1 MGRFL
6 LVARLAALDLR
17 RRPAQALLLL
27 LVIAATAATL
37 TLGLLVRG
45 VADAPWE
52 RTRAATAGPDA
63 VAVSPDPASLRAL
76 ARADGVAQAGRP
88 FLALPTKLR
97 AGDKPVNAVVH
108 GRDIDPGPLDRPA
121 VTSGK
126 WLRPGAVVVERAFA
140 DALGIGPGDQ
150 IVLGGRRWPV
160 AGIAVTAARPPY
172 PSAAPG
178 LVWATR
184 ADTARLAPPTAKAK
198 RQWTMPLRLDDPAS
212 APAFAARHP
221 GVRAAQDISA
231 YATSELHLANGV
243 LLGGTWAL
251 AILAG
256 LCVALLVGGRL
267 AEQGR
272 RVGLLKAAGATPPL
286 VAAVLLAEHLAVAL
300 AAGIVGLLAGWA
312 VSPALSAPSVG
323 LLSTDAAPVPSL
335 GTIATV
341 LLAALAVTAAA
352 TAVPALRGARIST
365 ARALNEPVRAPGRSR
380 FATLSAA
387 LPVPLMLGVRVAAR
401 RPRRTVLAA
410 FSMAVTVA
418 MMVAALA
425 MRQDVDRKDA
435 GATGPDFVPGA
446 GNPVTDRVS
455 QIVLVLSIALLLLA
469 AVNAILT
476 AWTTC
481 LDTARPA
488 AVTRALG
495 ATPRQVTGGLA
506 AAQLLP
512 AAVAAVAGV
521 PLGLLVH
528 RVALALAGGAGSGT
542 VPLSLLVAVV
552 PAALAAVALLT
563 AVPIR
568 RAAARPVARV
578 LAG

>member
-1 MGRFL
+1 MGRIL

-37 TLGLLVRG
+37 TLGLLVRS

-63 VAVSPDPASLRAL
+63 VAVSSDPASLRAL
-76 ARADGVAQAGRP
+76 ARADGVALAGRP
-88 FLALPTKLR
+88 FPALPTALR
-97 AGDKPVNAVVH
+97 VGDTSVNAVVH

-121 VTSGK
+121 VTGGQ
-126 WLRPGAVVVERAFA
+126 WVRPGAVVVERAFA
-140 DALGIGPGDQ
+140 DALGINPGDR

-160 AGIAVTAARPPY
+160 AGIAVTAGRPPY

-184 ADTARLAPPTAKAK
+184 ADAARLAPSAK

-221 GVRAAQDISA
+221 GVRAAQDIGA
-231 YATSELHLANGV
+231 YATSELRLANGV

-286 VAAVLLAEHLAVAL
+286 VAAVLLAEHLAVAF
-300 AAGIVGLLAGWA
+300 AAATVGLLAGWA
-312 VSPALSAPSVG
+312 ASPALSAPSVG
-323 LLSTDAAPVPSL
+323 LLGTGAAPVPSP
-335 GTIATV
+335 GTAAAV

-365 ARALNEPVRAPGRSR
+365 ARALGEPVRAPRRSR
-380 FATLSAA
+380 LAALSAA
-387 LPVPLMLGVRVAAR
+387 LPVPLMLGVRVAVR

-425 MRQDVDRKDA
+425 MRHDVDRKDA

-455 QIVLVLSIALLLLA
+455 QIVLVLSVALLLLA

-488 AVTRALG
+488 ALTRALG

-512 AAVAAVAGV
+512 ATVAAAAGV

-528 RVALALAGGAGSGT
+528 RAALALAGATGSGT

-552 PAALAAVALLT
+552 PVSLAAVTLLT
-563 AVPIR
+563 AAPIR
-568 RAAARPVARV
+568 RAATRPVVQA
-578 LAG
+578 LTG